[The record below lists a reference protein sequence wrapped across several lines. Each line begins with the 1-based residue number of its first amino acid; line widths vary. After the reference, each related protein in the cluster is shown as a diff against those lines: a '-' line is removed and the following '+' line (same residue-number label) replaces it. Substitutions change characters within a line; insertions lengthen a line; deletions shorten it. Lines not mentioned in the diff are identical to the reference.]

1 MIFTVMMMLAE
12 ELEPLLLTALL
23 LLLIERVTGPGGV
36 LWKLY
41 QSALG
46 QVSEM
51 ETYIDLFRGPR

>member
-1 MIFTVMMMLAE
+1 MMMLAE